1 VLQNVRAQNPV
12 GFRVGYEFHD
22 ALEIVIRDR
31 ATARTEWKFAD
42 MIIDLL
48 FLRLILSQ
56 SNTGQFRIRINDA
69 SDRVLIYMAILAG
82 DSFHARNSFLRRFV
96 S

>member
-1 VLQNVRAQNPV
+1 MAD
-12 GFRVGYEFHD
+12 GY
-22 ALEIVIRDR
+22 ASRRLEIVVRDR
-31 ATARTEWKFAD
+31 ATARAEWKSAD

-56 SNTGQFRIRINDA
+56 SNAGQFRIRVND
-69 SDRVLIYMAILAG
+69 SGDCVIIYMAILAG